1 MGYLIAILMAIGL
14 LIGFIALSDFEVRR
28 GVRFFAPFRTRLD
41 QRVEQAIFIVTHVDF
56 GSFVRSEI
64 VRIGGIIGH
73 DIVHF
78 SLQAVRITERLLTRL
93 VRYFRTKHAVD
104 TTPREST
111 REFVKTLTDFKGGLK
126 STHPDISDI

>member
-1 MGYLIAILMAIGL
+1 MGYLIAIIVAIGL
-14 LIGFIALSDFEVRR
+14 LLGFVALSDYETRR
-28 GVRFFAPFRTRLD
+28 GARFFAQSRALLD
-41 QRVEQAIFIVTHVDF
+41 RRVEQIGFIVTHVDF
-56 GSFVRSEI
+56 GSFVRSETL
-64 VRIGGIIGH
+64 RIGGIIGH

-78 SLQAVRITERLLTRL
+78 SLQTVRITERLLTRL

-111 REFVKTLTDFKGGLK
+111 REFVRTLANFKGDLK